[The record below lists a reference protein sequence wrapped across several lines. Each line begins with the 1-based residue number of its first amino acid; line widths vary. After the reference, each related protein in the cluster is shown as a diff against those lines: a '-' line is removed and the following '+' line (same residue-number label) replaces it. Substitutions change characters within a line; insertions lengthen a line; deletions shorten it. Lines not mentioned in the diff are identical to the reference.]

1 MNELVRM
8 ISDDGTLYV
17 LCVNSTEMVKT
28 AQKTHSLSKVCS
40 AALGRLITGASMMG
54 ILLKGENDTLT
65 LKMSGNGP
73 ASPIVAVANSDGIV
87 KGYVGDAHVNIPLNE
102 KGKLDV
108 SGAIG
113 KDGYLTVIKD
123 LGLKEPYR
131 AQIPFV
137 SGEVAED
144 ITAYYFT
151 SEQTPTVCGLGVLV
165 NPDDEQV
172 LLAGGFLIQLL
183 PTADDETITKV
194 ESGLKGLKPVT
205 TMLGEG
211 LTPED
216 ICRTVLPNFNLELLD
231 KAEVDYRC
239 DCNEERV
246 TRALIATG
254 KEGLTEMS
262 EDEQTEVVCH
272 FCNKK
277 YFYSRERIL
286 ELLKEASKE

>member
-17 LCVNSTEMVKT
+17 LCVNSTEMVKE
-28 AQKTHSLSKVCS
+28 AQNIHSLSKVCS

-54 ILLKGENDTLT
+54 ILLKGKDDTLT
-65 LKMSGNGP
+65 LKMSGSGP
-73 ASPIVAVANSDGIV
+73 ASPIVAVANSDGYV
-87 KGYVGDAHVNIPLNE
+87 KGYVGDAHVKLPLNSV
-102 KGKLDV
+102 GKLDV

-113 KDGYLTVIKD
+113 KDGNLTVIKD
-123 LGLKEPYR
+123 LGLKEPYM
-131 AQIPFV
+131 AQIPLV

-144 ITAYYFT
+144 ITAYYFV

-194 ESGLKGLKPVT
+194 ENGLKGIKSVT
-205 TMLGEG
+205 AMLSDG
-211 LTPED
+211 LTPEE
-216 ICRTVLPNFNLELLD
+216 ICKKVLPEFNMELLD
-231 KAEVDYRC
+231 RSNVEYKC
-239 DCNEERV
+239 DCSLERV
-246 TRALIATG
+246 TNALIAAG
-254 KEGLTEMS
+254 KDGLREMA
-262 EDEQTEVVCH
+262 EDPQTEVVCH

-277 YFYSRERIL
+277 YIFTSDQIL
-286 ELLKEASKE
+286 KLLD

>member
-17 LCVNSTEMVKT
+17 LCVNSTEMVKE
-28 AQKTHSLSKVCS
+28 AQNIHSLSKVCS

-54 ILLKGENDTLT
+54 ILLKGKDDTLT

-73 ASPIVAVANSDGIV
+73 ASPVVAVANSDGFV
-87 KGYVGDAHVNIPLNE
+87 KGYVGDAHVNLPLNNV
-102 KGKLDV
+102 GKLDV

-113 KDGYLTVIKD
+113 KDGNLTVIKD
-123 LGLKEPYR
+123 LGLKEPYM

-144 ITAYYFT
+144 ITAYYFV

-194 ESGLKGLKPVT
+194 ENGLKGLKSVT
-205 TMLGEG
+205 AMMSDG
-211 LTPED
+211 LSPEE
-216 ICRTVLPNFNLELLD
+216 ICKKILPEFNLELLD
-231 KAEVDYRC
+231 KSNVEYKC
-239 DCNEERV
+239 DCSTERV
-246 TRALIATG
+246 TNALLAAG
-254 KEGLTEMS
+254 KDGLREMAQDP
-262 EDEQTEVVCH
+262 ETEVVCH

-277 YFYSRERIL
+277 YIFPSNEIL
-286 ELLKEASKE
+286 KLLEQS

>member
-17 LCVNSTEMVKT
+17 LCVNSTEMVKE
-28 AQKTHSLSKVCS
+28 AQNIHSLSKVCS

-54 ILLKGENDTLT
+54 ILLKGKDDTLT
-65 LKMSGNGP
+65 LKMSGSGP
-73 ASPIVAVANSDGIV
+73 ASPIVAVANSDGYV
-87 KGYVGDAHVNIPLNE
+87 KGYVGDAHVKLPLNSV
-102 KGKLDV
+102 GKLDV

-113 KDGYLTVIKD
+113 KDGNLTVIKD
-123 LGLKEPYR
+123 LGLKEPYM
-131 AQIPFV
+131 AQIPLV

-144 ITAYYFT
+144 ITAYYFV

-194 ESGLKGLKPVT
+194 ENGLKGIKSVT
-205 TMLGEG
+205 AMLSDG
-211 LTPED
+211 LTPEE
-216 ICRTVLPNFNLELLD
+216 ICKKVLPEFNMELLD
-231 KAEVDYRC
+231 RSNVEYKC
-239 DCNEERV
+239 DCSLERV
-246 TRALIATG
+246 TNALIAAG
-254 KEGLTEMS
+254 KDGLREMA
-262 EDEQTEVVCH
+262 EDPETEVVCH

-277 YFYSRERIL
+277 YIFTSDEIL
-286 ELLKEASKE
+286 KLLD

>member
-17 LCVNSTEMVKT
+17 LCVNSTEMVKE
-28 AQKTHSLSKVCS
+28 AQNIHSLSKVCS

-54 ILLKGENDTLT
+54 ILLKGKDDTLT

-73 ASPIVAVANSDGIV
+73 ASPIVAVANSDGFV
-87 KGYVGDAHVNIPLNE
+87 KGYVGDAHVKLPLND

-108 SGAIG
+108 SGAVG
-113 KDGYLTVIKD
+113 KDGNLTVIKD
-123 LGLKEPYR
+123 LGLKEPYM

-144 ITAYYFT
+144 ITAYYFV

-172 LLAGGFLIQLL
+172 FLAGGFLIQLL
-183 PTADDETITKV
+183 PTADEETISKV
-194 ESGLKGLKPVT
+194 ENGLKGIKSVT
-205 TMLGEG
+205 AMLSDG
-211 LTPED
+211 LTPEG
-216 ICRTVLPNFNLELLD
+216 ICKKVLPEFNMELLD
-231 KAEVDYRC
+231 RSNVEYKC
-239 DCNEERV
+239 DCSAERV
-246 TRALIATG
+246 TRALLASG
-254 KEGLTEMS
+254 KEGLREMAQ
-262 EDEQTEVVCH
+262 DPQTEVVCH

-277 YFYSRERIL
+277 YIFTSDEIL
-286 ELLKEASKE
+286 KLLEQA

>member
-17 LCVNSTEMVKT
+17 LCVNSTEMVKE
-28 AQKTHSLSKVCS
+28 AQNIHSLSKVCS

-54 ILLKGENDTLT
+54 ILLKGKDDTLT

-73 ASPIVAVANSDGIV
+73 ASPIVAVANSDGFV
-87 KGYVGDAHVNIPLNE
+87 KGYVGDAHVKLPLND

-108 SGAIG
+108 SGAVG
-113 KDGYLTVIKD
+113 KDGNLTVIKD
-123 LGLKEPYR
+123 LGLKEPYM

-144 ITAYYFT
+144 ITAYYFV

-183 PTADDETITKV
+183 PTADDETISKV
-194 ESGLKGLKPVT
+194 ENGLKGIKSVT
-205 TMLGEG
+205 AMLSDG
-211 LTPED
+211 LTPEE
-216 ICRTVLPNFNLELLD
+216 ICQKVLPEFNMELLD
-231 KAEVDYRC
+231 RSNVEYKC
-239 DCNEERV
+239 DCSAERV
-246 TRALIATG
+246 TRALMASG
-254 KEGLTEMS
+254 KEGLHEMS
-262 EDEQTEVVCH
+262 EDPETEVVCH

-277 YFYSRERIL
+277 YIFTSDEIL
-286 ELLKEASKE
+286 KLLEQA

>member
-17 LCVNSTEMVKT
+17 LCVNSTEMVRE
-28 AQKTHSLSKVCS
+28 AQQIHSLSKVCS

-54 ILLKGENDTLT
+54 ILLKGKDDTLT
-65 LKMSGNGP
+65 LKMSGSGP
-73 ASPIVAVANSDGIV
+73 ASPIVAVANSDGYV
-87 KGYVGDAHVNIPLNE
+87 KGYVGDAHVKLPLNSV
-102 KGKLDV
+102 GKLDV

-113 KDGYLTVIKD
+113 KDGNLTVIKD
-123 LGLKEPYR
+123 LGLKEPYM
-131 AQIPFV
+131 AQIPLV

-144 ITAYYFT
+144 ITAYYFV

-194 ESGLKGLKPVT
+194 ENGLKDIKSVT
-205 TMLGEG
+205 AMLSDG
-211 LTPED
+211 LTPEE
-216 ICRTVLPNFNLELLD
+216 ICKKVLPEFNMELLD
-231 KAEVDYRC
+231 RSNVEYKC
-239 DCNEERV
+239 DCSLERV
-246 TRALIATG
+246 TNALIAAG
-254 KEGLTEMS
+254 KDGLREMAEDS
-262 EDEQTEVVCH
+262 ETEVVCH

-277 YFYSRERIL
+277 YIFTSDEIL
-286 ELLKEASKE
+286 NLLD

>member
-17 LCVNSTEMVKT
+17 LCVNSTEMVQH
-28 AQKTHSLSKVCS
+28 AQNIHSLSKVCA

-54 ILLKGENDTLT
+54 ILLKGKDDTLT
-65 LKMSGNGP
+65 LKMSGSGP
-73 ASPIVAVANSDGIV
+73 ASPIVAVANSDGYV
-87 KGYVGDAHVNIPLNE
+87 KGYVGDAHVKLPLNSV
-102 KGKLDV
+102 GKLDV

-113 KDGYLTVIKD
+113 KDGNLTVIKD
-123 LGLKEPYR
+123 LGLKEPYM
-131 AQIPFV
+131 AQIPLV

-144 ITAYYFT
+144 ITAYYFV

-194 ESGLKGLKPVT
+194 ENGLKDIKSVT
-205 TMLGEG
+205 AMLSDG
-211 LTPED
+211 LTPEE
-216 ICRTVLPNFNLELLD
+216 ICKKVLPEFNMELLD
-231 KAEVDYRC
+231 RSNVEYRC
-239 DCNEERV
+239 DCSLERV
-246 TRALIATG
+246 TNALIAAG
-254 KEGLTEMS
+254 KDGLREMA
-262 EDEQTEVVCH
+262 EDPETEVVCH

-277 YFYSRERIL
+277 YIFTSDEIL
-286 ELLKEASKE
+286 KLLD

>member
-17 LCVNSTEMVKT
+17 LCVNSTEMVQH
-28 AQKTHSLSKVCS
+28 AQNIHSLSKVCA

-54 ILLKGENDTLT
+54 ILLKGKDDTLT
-65 LKMSGNGP
+65 LKMSGSGP
-73 ASPIVAVANSDGIV
+73 ASPIVAVANSDGYV
-87 KGYVGDAHVNIPLNE
+87 KGYVGDAHVKLPLNSV
-102 KGKLDV
+102 GKLDV

-113 KDGYLTVIKD
+113 KDGNLTVIKD
-123 LGLKEPYR
+123 LGLKEPYM
-131 AQIPFV
+131 AQIPLV

-144 ITAYYFT
+144 ITAYYFV

-194 ESGLKGLKPVT
+194 ENGLKGIKSVT
-205 TMLGEG
+205 AMLSDG
-211 LTPED
+211 LTPEE
-216 ICRTVLPNFNLELLD
+216 ICKKVLPEFNMELLD
-231 KAEVDYRC
+231 RSNVEYKC
-239 DCNEERV
+239 DCSLERV
-246 TRALIATG
+246 TNALIAAG
-254 KEGLTEMS
+254 KDGLREMA
-262 EDEQTEVVCH
+262 EDPETEVVCH

-277 YFYSRERIL
+277 YIFTSDQIL
-286 ELLKEASKE
+286 KLLD

>member
-17 LCVNSTEMVKT
+17 LCVNSTEMVKE
-28 AQKTHSLSKVCS
+28 AQNIHSLSKVCS

-54 ILLKGENDTLT
+54 ILLKGKDDTLT
-65 LKMSGNGP
+65 LKMSGSGP
-73 ASPIVAVANSDGIV
+73 ASPIVAVANSDGYV
-87 KGYVGDAHVNIPLNE
+87 KGYVGDAHVKLPLNSV
-102 KGKLDV
+102 GKLDV

-113 KDGYLTVIKD
+113 KDGNLTVIKD
-123 LGLKEPYR
+123 LGLKEPYM
-131 AQIPFV
+131 AQIPLV

-144 ITAYYFT
+144 ITAYYFV

-194 ESGLKGLKPVT
+194 ENGLKGIKSVT
-205 TMLGEG
+205 AMLSDG
-211 LTPED
+211 LTPEE
-216 ICRTVLPNFNLELLD
+216 ICKKVLPEFNMELLD
-231 KAEVDYRC
+231 RSNVEYRC
-239 DCNEERV
+239 DCSLERV
-246 TRALIATG
+246 TNALIAAG
-254 KEGLTEMS
+254 KDGLREMA
-262 EDEQTEVVCH
+262 EDPETEVVCH

-277 YFYSRERIL
+277 YIFTSDQIL
-286 ELLKEASKE
+286 KLLD

>member
-17 LCVNSTEMVKT
+17 LCVNSTEMVRE
-28 AQKTHSLSKVCS
+28 AQQIHSLSKVCS

-54 ILLKGENDTLT
+54 ILLKGKDDTLT
-65 LKMSGNGP
+65 LKMSGSGP
-73 ASPIVAVANSDGIV
+73 ASPIVAVANSDGYV
-87 KGYVGDAHVNIPLNE
+87 KGYVGDAHVKLPLNSV
-102 KGKLDV
+102 GKLDV

-113 KDGYLTVIKD
+113 KDGNLTVIKD
-123 LGLKEPYR
+123 LGLKEPYM
-131 AQIPFV
+131 AQIPLV

-144 ITAYYFT
+144 ITAYYFV

-194 ESGLKGLKPVT
+194 ENGLKGIKSVT
-205 TMLGEG
+205 AMLSDG
-211 LTPED
+211 LSPEE
-216 ICRTVLPNFNLELLD
+216 ICKKVLPEFNMELLD
-231 KAEVDYRC
+231 RSNVEYKC
-239 DCNEERV
+239 DCSLERV
-246 TRALIATG
+246 TNALIAAG
-254 KEGLTEMS
+254 KDGLREMA
-262 EDEQTEVVCH
+262 EDPETEVVCH

-277 YFYSRERIL
+277 YIFTSDEIL
-286 ELLKEASKE
+286 KLLD

>member
-17 LCVNSTEMVKT
+17 LCVNSTEMVQY
-28 AQKTHSLSKVCS
+28 AQNIHSLAKVCS

-54 ILLKGENDTLT
+54 ILLKGKDDTLT
-65 LKMSGNGP
+65 LKMSGSGP
-73 ASPIVAVANSDGIV
+73 ASPIVAVANSDGYV
-87 KGYVGDAHVNIPLNE
+87 KGYVGDAHVKLPLNSV
-102 KGKLDV
+102 GKLDV

-113 KDGYLTVIKD
+113 KDGSLTVIKD
-123 LGLKEPYR
+123 LGLKEPYM
-131 AQIPFV
+131 AQIPLV

-144 ITAYYFT
+144 ITAYYFV

-194 ESGLKGLKPVT
+194 ENGLKGIKSVT
-205 TMLGEG
+205 AMLSDG
-211 LTPED
+211 LTPEE
-216 ICRTVLPNFNLELLD
+216 ICKKVLPEFNMELLD
-231 KAEVDYRC
+231 RSNVEYRC
-239 DCNEERV
+239 DCSLERV
-246 TRALIATG
+246 TNALIAAG
-254 KEGLTEMS
+254 KDGLREMA
-262 EDEQTEVVCH
+262 EDPETEVVCH

-277 YFYSRERIL
+277 YIFTSDEIL
-286 ELLKEASKE
+286 KFLD

>member
-17 LCVNSTEMVKT
+17 LCVNSTEMVKE
-28 AQKTHSLSKVCS
+28 AQNIHSLSKVCS

-54 ILLKGENDTLT
+54 ILLKGKDDTLT

-73 ASPIVAVANSDGIV
+73 ASPIVAVANSDGYV
-87 KGYVGDAHVNIPLNE
+87 KGYVGDAHVKLPLNSV
-102 KGKLDV
+102 GKLDV

-113 KDGYLTVIKD
+113 KDGNLTVIKD
-123 LGLKEPYR
+123 LGLKEPYM
-131 AQIPFV
+131 AQIPLV

-144 ITAYYFT
+144 ITAYYFV

-194 ESGLKGLKPVT
+194 ENGLKGIKSVT
-205 TMLGEG
+205 AMLSDG
-211 LTPED
+211 LTPEE
-216 ICRTVLPNFNLELLD
+216 ICKKVLPEFNMELLD
-231 KAEVDYRC
+231 RSNVEYKC
-239 DCNEERV
+239 DCSLERV
-246 TRALIATG
+246 TNALIAAG
-254 KEGLTEMS
+254 KDGLREMA
-262 EDEQTEVVCH
+262 EDPETEVVCH

-277 YFYSRERIL
+277 YIFTSDEIL
-286 ELLKEASKE
+286 NLLD

>member
-17 LCVNSTEMVKT
+17 LCVNSTEMVRE
-28 AQKTHSLSKVCS
+28 AQNIHSLSKVCS

-54 ILLKGENDTLT
+54 ILLKGKDDTLT

-73 ASPIVAVANSDGIV
+73 ASPIVAVANSDGFV
-87 KGYVGDAHVNIPLNE
+87 KGYVGNAHVNLPLND

-113 KDGYLTVIKD
+113 KDGNLTVIKD
-123 LGLKEPYR
+123 LGLKEPYM

-144 ITAYYFT
+144 ITAYYFI

-194 ESGLKGLKPVT
+194 ENGLKGLKSVT
-205 TMLGEG
+205 AMMSDG
-211 LTPED
+211 LSPEE
-216 ICRTVLPNFNLELLD
+216 ICKKILPEFNLELLD
-231 KAEVDYRC
+231 KSNVEYKC
-239 DCNEERV
+239 DCSTERV
-246 TRALIATG
+246 TKALLAAG
-254 KEGLTEMS
+254 KDGLREMAQ
-262 EDEQTEVVCH
+262 DEQTEVVCH

-277 YFYSRERIL
+277 YIFPSNEIL
-286 ELLKEASKE
+286 KLLEQA

>member
-17 LCVNSTEMVKT
+17 LCVNSTEMVQH
-28 AQKTHSLSKVCS
+28 AQNIHSLSKVCA

-54 ILLKGENDTLT
+54 ILLKGKDDTLT
-65 LKMSGNGP
+65 LKMSGSGP
-73 ASPIVAVANSDGIV
+73 ASPIVAVANSDGYV
-87 KGYVGDAHVNIPLNE
+87 KGYVGDAHVKLPLNSV
-102 KGKLDV
+102 GKLDV

-113 KDGYLTVIKD
+113 KDGNLTVIKD
-123 LGLKEPYR
+123 LGLKEPYM
-131 AQIPFV
+131 AQIPLV

-144 ITAYYFT
+144 ITAYYFV

-194 ESGLKGLKPVT
+194 ENGLKDIKSVT
-205 TMLGEG
+205 AMLSDG
-211 LTPED
+211 LTPEE
-216 ICRTVLPNFNLELLD
+216 ICKKVLPEFNMELLD
-231 KAEVDYRC
+231 RSNVEYKC
-239 DCNEERV
+239 DCSLERV
-246 TRALIATG
+246 TNALIAAG
-254 KEGLTEMS
+254 KDGLREMA
-262 EDEQTEVVCH
+262 EDPETEVVCH

-277 YFYSRERIL
+277 YIFTSDEIL
-286 ELLKEASKE
+286 KLLD

>member
-17 LCVNSTEMVKT
+17 LCVNSTEMVQH
-28 AQKTHSLSKVCS
+28 AQNIHSLSKVCS

-54 ILLKGENDTLT
+54 ILLKGKDDTLT
-65 LKMSGNGP
+65 LKMSGSGP
-73 ASPIVAVANSDGIV
+73 ASPIVAVANSDGYV
-87 KGYVGDAHVNIPLNE
+87 KGYVGDAHVKLPLNSV
-102 KGKLDV
+102 GKLDV

-113 KDGYLTVIKD
+113 KDGNLTVIKD
-123 LGLKEPYR
+123 LGLKEPYM
-131 AQIPFV
+131 AQIPLV

-144 ITAYYFT
+144 ITAYYFV

-194 ESGLKGLKPVT
+194 ENGLKGIKSVT
-205 TMLGEG
+205 AMLSDG
-211 LTPED
+211 LTPEE
-216 ICRTVLPNFNLELLD
+216 ICKKVLPEFNIELLD
-231 KAEVDYRC
+231 RSNVEYRC
-239 DCNEERV
+239 DCSLERV
-246 TRALIATG
+246 TNALIAAG
-254 KEGLTEMS
+254 KDGLREMA
-262 EDEQTEVVCH
+262 EDPETEVVCH

-277 YFYSRERIL
+277 YIFTSDEIL
-286 ELLKEASKE
+286 KLLD

>member
-17 LCVNSTEMVKT
+17 LCVNSTEMVQE
-28 AQKTHSLSKVCS
+28 AQNIHSLSKVCS

-54 ILLKGENDTLT
+54 ILLKGKDDTLT
-65 LKMSGNGP
+65 LKMSGSGP
-73 ASPIVAVANSDGIV
+73 ASPIVAVANSDGFV
-87 KGYVGDAHVNIPLNE
+87 KGYVGDAHVKLPLNSV
-102 KGKLDV
+102 GKLDV

-113 KDGYLTVIKD
+113 KDGNLTVIKD
-123 LGLKEPYR
+123 LGLKEPYM
-131 AQIPFV
+131 AQIPLV

-144 ITAYYFT
+144 ITAYYFV

-194 ESGLKGLKPVT
+194 ENGLKGIKSVT
-205 TMLGEG
+205 AMLSDG
-211 LTPED
+211 LSPEE
-216 ICRTVLPNFNLELLD
+216 ICKKVLPEFNMELLD
-231 KAEVDYRC
+231 RSNVEYKC
-239 DCNEERV
+239 DCSLERV
-246 TRALIATG
+246 TNALIAAG
-254 KEGLTEMS
+254 KDGLREMAR
-262 EDEQTEVVCH
+262 DMQTEVVCH

-277 YFYSRERIL
+277 YIFTSDQIL
-286 ELLKEASKE
+286 KLLD

>member
-8 ISDDGTLYV
+8 ISDDGTLYA
-17 LCVNSTEMVKT
+17 LCVNSTEMVKE
-28 AQKTHSLSKVCS
+28 AQNIHSLSKVCS

-54 ILLKGENDTLT
+54 ILLKGKDDTLT

-73 ASPIVAVANSDGIV
+73 ASPIVAVANSSGFV
-87 KGYVGDAHVNIPLNE
+87 KGYVGDAHVNLPLNSV
-102 KGKLDV
+102 GKLDV

-113 KDGYLTVIKD
+113 KDGNLTVIKD
-123 LGLKEPYR
+123 LGLKEPYM

-144 ITAYYFT
+144 ITAYYFV

-183 PTADDETITKV
+183 PTADDETISKV
-194 ESGLKGLKPVT
+194 ENGLKNIKSVT
-205 TMLGEG
+205 AMLSRG
-211 LTPED
+211 LTPEE
-216 ICRTVLPNFNLELLD
+216 ICQKVLPEFNMELLD
-231 KAEVDYRC
+231 RTNVEYRC
-239 DCNEERV
+239 DCSIERV
-246 TRALIATG
+246 TGALLASG
-254 KEGLTEMS
+254 KDGLREMA

-277 YFYSRERIL
+277 YIFSRDDIL
-286 ELLKEASKE
+286 DLLKNAGK

>member
-17 LCVNSTEMVKT
+17 LCVNSTEMVQH
-28 AQKTHSLSKVCS
+28 AQNIHSLSKVCA

-54 ILLKGENDTLT
+54 ILLKGKDDTLT
-65 LKMSGNGP
+65 LKMSGSGP
-73 ASPIVAVANSDGIV
+73 ASPIVAVANSDGYV
-87 KGYVGDAHVNIPLNE
+87 KGYVGDAHVKLPLNSV
-102 KGKLDV
+102 GKLDV

-113 KDGYLTVIKD
+113 KDGNLTVIKD
-123 LGLKEPYR
+123 LGLKEPYM
-131 AQIPFV
+131 AQIPLV

-144 ITAYYFT
+144 ITTYYFV

-194 ESGLKGLKPVT
+194 ENGLKGIKSVT
-205 TMLGEG
+205 AMLSDG
-211 LTPED
+211 LTPEE
-216 ICRTVLPNFNLELLD
+216 ICKKVLPEFNMELLD
-231 KAEVDYRC
+231 RSNVEYRC
-239 DCNEERV
+239 DCSLERV
-246 TRALIATG
+246 TNALIAAG
-254 KEGLTEMS
+254 KDGLREMA
-262 EDEQTEVVCH
+262 EDPETEVVCH

-277 YFYSRERIL
+277 YIFTSDEIL
-286 ELLKEASKE
+286 KLLD

>member
-17 LCVNSTEMVKT
+17 LCVNSTEMVRE
-28 AQKTHSLSKVCS
+28 AQQIHSLSKVCS

-54 ILLKGENDTLT
+54 ILLKGKDDTLT
-65 LKMSGNGP
+65 LKMSGSGP
-73 ASPIVAVANSDGIV
+73 ASPIVAVANSDGYV
-87 KGYVGDAHVNIPLNE
+87 KGYVGDAHVKLPLNSV
-102 KGKLDV
+102 GKLDV

-113 KDGYLTVIKD
+113 KDGNLTVIKD
-123 LGLKEPYR
+123 LGLKEPYM
-131 AQIPFV
+131 AQIPLV

-144 ITAYYFT
+144 ITAYYFV

-194 ESGLKGLKPVT
+194 ENGLKGIKSVT
-205 TMLGEG
+205 AMLSDG
-211 LTPED
+211 LTPEE
-216 ICRTVLPNFNLELLD
+216 ICKKVLPEFNMELLD
-231 KAEVDYRC
+231 RSNVEYKC
-239 DCNEERV
+239 DCSLERV
-246 TRALIATG
+246 TNALIAAG
-254 KEGLTEMS
+254 KDGLREMA
-262 EDEQTEVVCH
+262 EDPQTEVVCH

-277 YFYSRERIL
+277 YIFTSDQIL
-286 ELLKEASKE
+286 KLLD

>member
-17 LCVNSTEMVKT
+17 LCVNSTEMVRE
-28 AQKTHSLSKVCS
+28 AQQIHSLSKVCS

-54 ILLKGENDTLT
+54 ILLKGKDDTLT
-65 LKMSGNGP
+65 LKMSGSGP
-73 ASPIVAVANSDGIV
+73 ASPIVAVANSDGYV
-87 KGYVGDAHVNIPLNE
+87 KGYVGDAHVKLPLNSV
-102 KGKLDV
+102 GKLDV

-113 KDGYLTVIKD
+113 KDGNLTVIKD
-123 LGLKEPYR
+123 LGLKEPYM
-131 AQIPFV
+131 AQIPLV

-144 ITAYYFT
+144 ITAYYFV

-194 ESGLKGLKPVT
+194 ENGLKGIKSVT
-205 TMLGEG
+205 AMLSDG
-211 LTPED
+211 LTPEE
-216 ICRTVLPNFNLELLD
+216 ICKKVLPEFNMELLD
-231 KAEVDYRC
+231 RSNVEYKC
-239 DCNEERV
+239 DCSLERV
-246 TRALIATG
+246 TNALIAAG
-254 KEGLTEMS
+254 KDGLREMAEDS
-262 EDEQTEVVCH
+262 ETEVVCH

-277 YFYSRERIL
+277 YIFTSEQIL
-286 ELLKEASKE
+286 KLLD

>member
-17 LCVNSTEMVKT
+17 LCVNSTEMVQH
-28 AQKTHSLSKVCS
+28 AQNIHSLSKVCS

-54 ILLKGENDTLT
+54 ILLKGKDDTLT
-65 LKMSGNGP
+65 LKMSGSGP
-73 ASPIVAVANSDGIV
+73 ASPIVAVANSDGYV
-87 KGYVGDAHVNIPLNE
+87 KGYVGDAHVKLPLNSV
-102 KGKLDV
+102 GKLDV

-113 KDGYLTVIKD
+113 KDGNLTVIKD
-123 LGLKEPYR
+123 LGLKEPYM
-131 AQIPFV
+131 AQIPLV

-144 ITAYYFT
+144 ITAYYFV

-194 ESGLKGLKPVT
+194 ENGLKGIKSVT
-205 TMLGEG
+205 AMLSDG
-211 LTPED
+211 LTPEE
-216 ICRTVLPNFNLELLD
+216 ICKKVLPEFNMELLD
-231 KAEVDYRC
+231 RSNVEYRC
-239 DCNEERV
+239 DCSLERV
-246 TRALIATG
+246 TNALIAAG
-254 KEGLTEMS
+254 KDGLREMA
-262 EDEQTEVVCH
+262 EDPETEVVCH

-277 YFYSRERIL
+277 YIFTSDEIL
-286 ELLKEASKE
+286 KLLD

>member
-8 ISDDGTLYV
+8 ISDDGTLYA
-17 LCVNSTEMVKT
+17 LCVNSTEMVKE
-28 AQKTHSLSKVCS
+28 AQNIHSLSKVCS

-54 ILLKGENDTLT
+54 ILLKGKDDTLT

-73 ASPIVAVANSDGIV
+73 ASPIVAVANSSGFV
-87 KGYVGDAHVNIPLNE
+87 KGYVGDAHVNLPLNSV
-102 KGKLDV
+102 GKLDV

-113 KDGYLTVIKD
+113 KDGNLTVIKD
-123 LGLKEPYR
+123 LGLKEPYM

-144 ITAYYFT
+144 ITAYYFV

-183 PTADDETITKV
+183 PTADDETISKV
-194 ESGLKGLKPVT
+194 ENGLKNIKSVT
-205 TMLGEG
+205 TMLSDG
-211 LTPED
+211 LTPEE
-216 ICRTVLPNFNLELLD
+216 ICQKVLPEFNMELLD
-231 KAEVDYRC
+231 RTNVEYKC
-239 DCNEERV
+239 DCSTERV
-246 TRALIATG
+246 TGALLASG
-254 KEGLTEMS
+254 KDGLGEMA
-262 EDEQTEVVCH
+262 EDPQTEVVCH

-277 YFYSRERIL
+277 YIFTSDEILKLLER
-286 ELLKEASKE
+286 S

>member
-17 LCVNSTEMVKT
+17 LCVNSTEMVKE
-28 AQKTHSLSKVCS
+28 AQNVHSLSKVCS

-54 ILLKGENDTLT
+54 ILLKGKDDTLT
-65 LKMSGNGP
+65 LKMSGSGP
-73 ASPIVAVANSDGIV
+73 ASPIVAVANSDGYV
-87 KGYVGDAHVNIPLNE
+87 KGYVGDAHVKLPLNSV
-102 KGKLDV
+102 GKLDV

-113 KDGYLTVIKD
+113 KDGNLTVIKD
-123 LGLKEPYR
+123 LGLKEPYM
-131 AQIPFV
+131 AQIPLV

-144 ITAYYFT
+144 ITAYYFV

-194 ESGLKGLKPVT
+194 ENGLKGIKSVT
-205 TMLGEG
+205 AMLSDG
-211 LTPED
+211 LTPEE
-216 ICRTVLPNFNLELLD
+216 ICKKVLPEFNMELLD
-231 KAEVDYRC
+231 RSNVEYKC
-239 DCNEERV
+239 DCSLERV
-246 TRALIATG
+246 TNALIAAG
-254 KEGLTEMS
+254 KDGLREMA
-262 EDEQTEVVCH
+262 EDPETEVVCH

-277 YFYSRERIL
+277 YIFTSDEIL
-286 ELLKEASKE
+286 KLLD